1 MTWAQQ
7 LNGNL
12 VNPGG
17 STSLDANYRRFGN
30 CGAALELVSDLIHED
45 FGKDLYLL
53 IHLALSKGV
62 TMEMKGIG
70 RQDRT
75 GPVWPYLLEASGRK
89 APFLARTARTSRKP
103 ARSDKPSPRF

>member
-1 MTWAQQ
+1 M
-7 LNGNL
+7 
-12 VNPGG
+12 NPGG
-17 STSLDANYRRFGN
+17 STSLDANYRRSGN
-30 CGAALELVSDLIHED
+30 YGAALELVSDLIHED

-62 TMEMKGIG
+62 TMEMKRIG

-103 ARSDKPSPRF
+103 ARSGKPSPIF